1 MSSPMSSCSI
11 VSRMNAT
18 LRYSSF
24 HLIIPDLKAGFFSM
38 LARFLRFTTSLILF
52 LSYSLFTTGC
62 RPFSPPQTG
71 TPAATGASPTFTIP
85 ELTPAA
91 SQTLLPTEVL
101 LAARVNGMEIS
112 LAAYRSELKLY
123 EAERGTELAAQD
135 EKRVLDDLLDR
146 ALLASSAAENGF
158 VIDPAILEERVAY
171 LSEQL
176 GGEQALS
183 DWISTYGFDQQTF
196 QETLRLSIAS
206 AWMRDMIVNE
216 VPRTAEQVHIRQVLL
231 YDAPTASEVY
241 QMLQSGNS
249 FRNLALQY
257 DPTTGGDLGWFP
269 RGYLPHLELEEAA
282 FNLQPE
288 QYSEIIETPAG
299 FHIIQL
305 LEKEPQRL
313 LSPSAL
319 LALQNLALQ
328 AWLEQNRA
336 QSQIEV
342 FLP

>member
-1 MSSPMSSCSI
+1 M
-11 VSRMNAT
+11 
-18 LRYSSF
+18 F
-24 HLIIPDLKAGFFSM
+24 
-38 LARFLRFTTSLILF
+38 ARFLRFTTSLILF
-52 LSYSLFTTGC
+52 LSYSLFTAGC
-62 RPFSPPQTG
+62 RPSSPPQTG
-71 TPAATGASPTFTIP
+71 TPAATGASPTFTTP
-85 ELTPAA
+85 ELTPTA
-91 SQTLLPTEVL
+91 SPTLLPTKVL
-101 LAARVNGMEIS
+101 SAARVNGIDIS
-112 LAAYRSELKLY
+112 LAVYNSELEMY
-123 EAERGTELAAQD
+123 AAERGTELAAED
-135 EKRVLDDLLDR
+135 EKHVLDDLLDR
-146 ALLASSAAENGF
+146 ALLASTATENGF
-158 VIDPAILEERVAY
+158 VVDTAMLEERIGY

-176 GGEQALS
+176 GGQQALAG
-183 DWISTYGFDQQTF
+183 WISTYGFDDQTF

-206 AWMRDMIVNE
+206 AWMRDKIVNE

-241 QMLQSGNS
+241 QQLQSGNS

-257 DPTTGGDLGWFP
+257 DPATGGDLGWFP
-269 RGYLPHLELEEAA
+269 RGYLPHPEVEEAA

-319 LALQNLALQ
+319 LALQNLALH